1 MQQHQ
6 FNQLV
11 NADIQRL
18 MAPRKYTVAV
28 QGIKNHRYEVEVL
41 AYSEDDAIDRVLD
54 TTSDDLSL
62 LQCGEVEV
70 VL

>member
-1 MQQHQ
+1 MNQVA

-18 MAPRKYTVAV
+18 MAPRKYIVAV
-28 QGIKNHRYEVEVL
+28 QGIKNHCYNVEVL